1 MQSATEAVGSGV
13 LGSDRMG
20 WHFSLAFY
28 QLSDSAQVP
37 FNFSYCCMIFIIS
50 MIQEY
55 IYYVFW
61 LQEVLNIPIRDAI
74 TQANINSGKIFCFA
88 LRF

>member
-50 MIQEY
+50 MI
-55 IYYVFW
+55 
-61 LQEVLNIPIRDAI
+61 
-74 TQANINSGKIFCFA
+74 
-88 LRF
+88 